1 MEIMTRFNATTIQV
15 TMTSIQNMLTREFF
29 RDDDIIANPAA
40 GSVFG
45 MKEAHDHELSVYG
58 YVDSAAAHL
67 FGTESK
73 YFTFKKM
80 ENGKMAFVRIV
91 LHTEEAGQLED
102 ELFNLFWNQRAH
114 NVAWAIYPKA

>member
-15 TMTSIQNMLTREFF
+15 TMTSIQNMLTRQFF
-29 RDDDIIANPAA
+29 RNDDIIANPAA

-45 MKEAHDHELSVYG
+45 MKTAHDHELSVYG

-67 FGTESK
+67 FETESK
-73 YFTFKKM
+73 YFTFTKM
-80 ENGKMAFVRIV
+80 ENGKMAFVRVI
-91 LHTEEAGQLED
+91 LHTEEVDELED

-114 NVAWAIYPKA
+114 NVAWSLWT